1 MLRRPIDRILLI
13 GDTQRQVEAAMA
25 QAMPAVAVTHVDNY
39 FEGIAELSSNRYGA
53 VLANA
58 EPIERRP
65 DAAVRALREVAK
77 DGRVILFGHPTLEPV
92 SRKMMEFGCDDY
104 VIAPP
109 KPGELQSLLSSP
121 VMRIAPPP
129 PETADQHARPPA
141 TIHSDVLESIVLS
154 DILLDALVAH
164 PGTAAPAA
172 AKAINEKIRP
182 DFELKFIPGA
192 NDPVPAPLSASIRAG
207 DETFGHLHLTCANAS
222 LEPAGRRFLDTV
234 VEAFTKV
241 AALEDR
247 HNRLTKLA
255 TTDQLTG
262 VANRRFFEHFLAKLL
277 DKARAKRIPVSL
289 FLFDIDNFKKYNDEC
304 GHAMGDEILKET
316 AALMKRCCRKHDL
329 VARIGG
335 DEFAVVFW
343 EKEGPRQPKE
353 GVVPAGVPGRVP
365 QEPVQILKRFR
376 RLIAAR
382 QFTGLGPA
390 GRGTLTISGGLASFP
405 WDGRNVDELVQAADK
420 ALLFGAK
427 KSGKNSVYLVGGN
440 EQTWGDEG

>member
-1 MLRRPIDRILLI
+1 
-13 GDTQRQVEAAMA
+13 MA

-39 FEGIAELSSNRYGA
+39 FDGIAELSSNRYGA

-65 DAAVRALREVAK
+65 DAAVRALRALARE
-77 DGRVILFGHPTLEPV
+77 GRVILFGHPTLEPV

-109 KPGELQSLLSSP
+109 KSGELQSLLSAP

-129 PETADQHARPPA
+129 PPEPAEDQEAPPA
-141 TIHSDVLESIVLS
+141 AGRSEVLESVALS
-154 DILLDALVAH
+154 DILLDAIVAH

-172 AKAINEKIRP
+172 VKAINTKIRP
-182 DFELKFIPGA
+182 DFELRFIHGA
-192 NDPVPAPLSASIRAG
+192 SDPAPAPLSAMVRVG
-207 DETFGHLHLTCANAS
+207 EETLGHLHLTCADAS
-222 LEPAGRRFLDTV
+222 LEHAALRFLRTA

-255 TTDQLTG
+255 TTDQLTN

-343 EKEGPRQPKE
+343 EKEGPRQPKD

-382 QFTGLGPA
+382 EFTGLGPA

-440 EQTWGDEG
+440 EQTWGDDA